1 MLIST
6 CCPGGNSRLYS
17 ASKTQQQRPI
27 LADCRSQSDWKGRGL
42 FPEKKAMGRAVKDK
56 VVFGS
61 IVASGMHTSKD
72 YSASLPQCRLLHPS
86 LSPVLSPHFLS
97 ICTSLPGRSMPP
109 DVVINML
116 SSADKSRLYSA
127 SKTQQQRPSMA
138 GLSQTRSGKGLDV
151 LHEKEDS
158 SQNGGSCGH
167 SQVF

>member
-1 MLIST
+1 ML
-6 CCPGGNSRLYS
+6 SRRKIHACTLHLR
-17 ASKTQQQRPI
+17 TQQQRP
-27 LADCRSQSDWKGRGL
+27 LMADCHSQSDWKGRGL

-151 LHEKEDS
+151 LHEKEGS

>member
-61 IVASGMHTSKD
+61 IVASKD

-97 ICTSLPGRSMPP
+97 IRTSLPGRIVPP

-138 GLSQTRSGKGLDV
+138 GLSQTRSGKGLGV
-151 LHEKEDS
+151 LREKEGRG
-158 SQNGGSCGH
+158 QNGGSCGH
-167 SQVF
+167 IQVF